1 MPSSP
6 VCFSGSKGQVPIS
19 VGLPCVFQV
28 LPQMVVLKVG
38 MRHRGHSME
47 NHGGECVCLE
57 QIHMLFL
64 ALRCMICE
72 TELGVQEEEAI
83 GLELKQKD
91 WDILAN

>member
-19 VGLPCVFQV
+19 VGLPCLFQV

-47 NHGGECVCLE
+47 NHG
-57 QIHMLFL
+57 
-64 ALRCMICE
+64 
-72 TELGVQEEEAI
+72 
-83 GLELKQKD
+83 
-91 WDILAN
+91 